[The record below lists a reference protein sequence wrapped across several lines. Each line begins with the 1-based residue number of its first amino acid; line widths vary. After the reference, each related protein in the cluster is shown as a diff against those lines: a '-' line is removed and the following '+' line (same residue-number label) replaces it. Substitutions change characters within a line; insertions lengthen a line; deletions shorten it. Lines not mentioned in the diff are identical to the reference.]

1 MQHKNVDPGSYGYP
15 RREYYDQ
22 SPATIVPIPAPLATI
37 VPLPTPKPATIVP
50 LPSAP
55 PMNVGPLQPIPIPS
69 APPMNIAP
77 LQPIPIPSAP
87 PMNIA
92 PIPSAPP
99 MNMLE
104 SVITAEA
111 DSPRYTGFIL
121 LIIVL
126 GIGIYFMNNLPDFKE
141 IERNWPKYRCSPQ
154 VLPFAAFYGHDTAE
168 NFQFCM
174 KNIFSGYAGEILGPF
189 YGIMGGFVKV
199 LMNLIQSANSMRV
212 MFATMGS
219 GISTIFQEFTSR
231 FSQFMMRIRVST
243 IRMKFLIYRV
253 MGIMTSV
260 MYMGTAGLTSALN
273 FGDSVVFDFLD
284 TFCFPPD
291 TIVNIKGKGPIPIRQ
306 VEIGDVFEGSGQE
319 RVEGR
324 FRFMA
329 DGQAM
334 VRMADGTIVSSN
346 HYVLNSQTGAWVP
359 AYRHPDANPY
369 DIWMGGATEPLICLN
384 TSTHTFP
391 IGSYIYR
398 DYDESSDGDA
408 PCMAWV
414 EKKVNGSTGPGTPY
428 QGSFEGSLHPETIVR
443 MSDGSIMPIKAVQ
456 LGQKLANH
464 GTVIG
469 KVERVITKKVHHAGT
484 QMAASTLV
492 WSPKQQRWVRA
503 AFLVEEEATNTN
515 ETFISLIV
523 SNSVI
528 ELENGTVVRDYLEVM
543 SKDTKAIYD
552 EVMEKM

>member
-1 MQHKNVDPGSYGYP
+1 MI
-15 RREYYDQ
+15 
-22 SPATIVPIPAPLATI
+22 TIEAMNSD
-37 VPLPTPKPATIVP
+37 
-50 LPSAP
+50 PSAL
-55 PMNVGPLQPIPIPS
+55 NISNLTIFKNPL
-69 APPMNIAP
+69 
-77 LQPIPIPSAP
+77 
-87 PMNIA
+87 
-92 PIPSAPP
+92 
-99 MNMLE
+99 E
-104 SVITAEA
+104 EA
-111 DSPRYTGFIL
+111 PRYSGFL
-121 LIIVL
+121 LLVLLL

-141 IERNWPKYRCSPQ
+141 IESNWPKYRCSPQ
-154 VLPFAAFYGHDTAE
+154 VMPFAAFYGHDTAE

-189 YGIMGGFVKV
+189 YGILGGFVKV
-199 LMNLIQSANSMRV
+199 LINLIKSANSIRV
-212 MFATMGS
+212 MFASLMG
-219 GISTIFQEFTSR
+219 GITTIFQEFTSR
-231 FSQFMMRIRVST
+231 FSQFMMRIRIST
-243 IRMKFLIYRV
+243 IRMKFLIYRI

-260 MYMGTAGLTSALN
+260 MYMGTAGITSALN
-273 FGDSVVFDFLD
+273 FGDTIVFDFLD

-306 VEIGDVFEGSGQE
+306 VEIGDVFEGAGQE

-346 HYVLNSQTGAWVP
+346 HYVLNEQTGAWVP

-369 DIWMGGATEPLICLN
+369 DLWMGGATEPLICLN

-391 IGSYIYR
+391 IGSYVYR
-398 DYDESSDGDA
+398 DYDESSEGDV

-414 EKKVNGSTGPGTPY
+414 EKKVNGSSGTPY

-443 MSDGSIMPIKAVQ
+443 MSDGSTMPIKVVQ

-469 KVERVITKKVHHAGT
+469 KVERVITKKVHHNGI

-503 AFLVEEEATNTN
+503 AFLVEEEPTNTN

-528 ELENGTVVRDYLEVM
+528 ELENGCVVRDYLEVM
-543 SKDTKAIYD
+543 SKDTKGIYD